1 MEDKTFVTTEEQYCE
16 IFAEQFK
23 TIENA
28 KSAWDMIDKPKSYPC
43 VVVKSCAKYIYVYD
57 TDLNPFREPGY

>member
-1 MEDKTFVTTEEQYCE
+1 MEDKTFVISEEQYCE

-28 KSAWDMIDKPKSYPC
+28 KSAWDMIDKPTSYPC

-57 TDLNPFREPGY
+57 TDLNPL